1 MWPNTDLVTF
11 TEEILNGKL
20 QFLCSA
26 WVVLIIPIYL
36 LLKNLFL
43 KKINHPALNLRVVS
57 LVDLIF
63 NNLFSH
69 FLGLHD
75 HKQTEGTDLSSCVY
89 ICFLFIETW
98 ILLVSMSSMSVIAP
112 DRSLFESLVTRSSYK
127 NSKGIRLHWRLSL

>member
-75 HKQTEGTDLSSCVY
+75 HKQTESTDLSSWFVHRDLD
-89 ICFLFIETW
+89 F
-98 ILLVSMSSMSVIAP
+98 VSFYVKHECHCSWQIPVWKFGNTIK
-112 DRSLFESLVTRSSYK
+112 L
-127 NSKGIRLHWRLSL
+127 